1 MEIRDLLKE
10 WRVWVLFISL
20 IASTVMLA
28 PQYETTDSGEYTI
41 STSLDDRKSIEFSGG
56 SRILLGLQSNATG
69 EDLNDQVQQIERILG
84 IRLSGSGFAD
94 TQVRSIDLGG
104 GEQRIQVQTGS
115 SNTTQLSQLI
125 SQQGSFEARLPI
137 IVPESKNFTID
148 ETYNF
153 QRENSSVTVTG
164 PSGEIGT
171 FEENDSFTADGTKL
185 YFVNQTE
192 DHARLEV
199 TAYNGE
205 EIIDVLSSQGRL
217 ESSGGGTQW
226 SFQISIEQNA
236 AERVRKI
243 AQNYQGAIGG
253 SLMLEDNRGPARL
266 TYYVDGREET
276 SLTVSSEFQNSVI
289 TRPSI
294 QGGAE
299 STEEAIDERDR
310 LQALLQSGQLP
321 VPVEVQSINQ
331 ISSSLGG
338 EFFTASIVSIIASLV
353 AVGGVVYARY
363 RDPRVVLPIIFTGA
377 SEIYILLGFWFS
389 NFGTLSLS
397 AIAGI
402 VAAVGTGVDDQIII
416 TDESTREKV
425 ESWSNRMKKAFFV
438 IFTSAASTIG
448 AMAPIVQPGLISLS
462 VTASGIGLIGYTIYT
477 RGTNLHYIGIGGLAV
492 MVGLLTS
499 SLEPSGTALQSIHQF
514 AFTTIWGILIG
525 ITITRPAYAK
535 TIEYIKQN

>member
-1 MEIRDLLKE
+1 MEIKDLMKE
-10 WRVWVLFISL
+10 WRLWVLFTAL
-20 IASTVMLA
+20 IVSTVLLA
-28 PQYETTDSGEYTI
+28 PQYETTDSGDYRI
-41 STSLDDRKSIEFSGG
+41 STNLDERKSIEFSGG
-56 SRILLGLQSNATG
+56 TRILLGLQSNVTG
-69 EDLNDQVQQIERILG
+69 EELGNQVEQIERILG

-115 SNTTQLSQLI
+115 SNTTQLRQLI
-125 SQQGSFEARLPI
+125 SQQGSFEARLP
-137 IVPESKNFTID
+137 VMVDGTKNFTVD
-148 ETYNF
+148 QTYTF
-153 QRENSSVTVTG
+153 ERENESVTASG
-164 PSGEIGT
+164 PSGTIGT
-171 FEENDSFTADGTKL
+171 YQEGDSFSAGETRFH
-185 YFVNQTE
+185 FVNQT
-192 DHARLEV
+192 DQSARLEV

-205 EIIDVLSSQGRL
+205 DIIEVLTSQGRL
-217 ESSGGGTQW
+217 TGGQGNIQW
-226 SFQISIEQNA
+226 SFQISIDQEA
-236 AERVRKI
+236 AQRVQKI
-243 AQNYQGAIGG
+243 AQNYQG
-253 SLMLEDNRGPARL
+253 LNQLTLDNGQPAML

-276 SLTVSSEFQNSVI
+276 SLTVSSDFKRSVI
-289 TRPSI
+289 TQPSI
-294 QGGAE
+294 QGTAE
-299 STEEAIDERDR
+299 SRQKAVDERNR

-338 EFFTASIVSIIASLV
+338 EFFSASIVSIIAALF

-363 RDPRVVLPIIFTGA
+363 RDPRVVLPIVLTGA
-377 SEIYILLGFWFS
+377 SEIYILLGLWFS

-462 VTASGIGLIGYTIYT
+462 VTTSGIGLIGYTLYT

-492 MVGLLTS
+492 MVGMITS
-499 SLEPSGTALQSIHQF
+499 SLEPSGAALQNIHEF
-514 AFTTIWGILIG
+514 AFTTIFGIMIG

-535 TIEYIKQN
+535 TIEYIKQD

>member
-1 MEIRDLLKE
+1 MEIKDLMKE
-10 WRVWVLFISL
+10 WRLWVLFTAL
-20 IASTVMLA
+20 IVSTVLLA
-28 PQYETTDSGEYTI
+28 PQYETTDSGDYRI
-41 STSLDDRKSIEFSGG
+41 STNLDERKSIEFSGG
-56 SRILLGLQSNATG
+56 TRILLGLQSNATG
-69 EDLNDQVQQIERILG
+69 EELSNQVEQIERILG

-115 SNTTQLSQLI
+115 SNTTQLKQLI
-125 SQQGSFEARLPI
+125 SQQGSFEARLP
-137 IVPESKNFTID
+137 VMVDGTKNFTVD
-148 ETYNF
+148 QTYTF
-153 QRENSSVTVTG
+153 ERENGSVIASG
-164 PSGEIGT
+164 PSGTIGT
-171 FEENDSFTADGTKL
+171 YKEGDSFSAGETRFH
-185 YFVNQTE
+185 FVNQTE
-192 DHARLEV
+192 QSARLEV

-205 EIIDVLSSQGRL
+205 DIIEVLTSQGRL
-217 ESSGGGTQW
+217 TGGQGNIQW
-226 SFQISIEQNA
+226 SFQISIDQEA
-236 AERVRKI
+236 AQRVQKI
-243 AQNYQGAIGG
+243 AQNYQG
-253 SLMLEDNRGPARL
+253 LNQLTLDNGQPAML

-276 SLTVSSEFQNSVI
+276 SLTVSSDFKRSVI
-289 TRPSI
+289 TQPSI
-294 QGGAE
+294 QGSAE
-299 STEEAIDERDR
+299 SRQKAVDERNR

-338 EFFTASIVSIIASLV
+338 EFFSASIVSIIAALF

-363 RDPRVVLPIIFTGA
+363 RDPRVVLPIVMTGA
-377 SEIYILLGFWFS
+377 SEIYILLGLWFS

-462 VTASGIGLIGYTIYT
+462 VTASGLGLIGYTLYT

-492 MVGLLTS
+492 MVGMITS
-499 SLEPSGTALQSIHQF
+499 SLEPSGTALQTIHEF

-535 TIEYIKQN
+535 TIEYIKQD

>member
-1 MEIRDLLKE
+1 MEIRELMKE
-10 WRVWVLFISL
+10 WRVWVLFVAL

-69 EDLNDQVQQIERILG
+69 EELNDQVQQIERILG

-125 SQQGSFEARLPI
+125 SQQGSFEARLPV
-137 IVPESKNFTID
+137 IVQDTKNFTID
-148 ETYNF
+148 DTYTF
-153 QRENSSVTVTG
+153 VRENQSVTVSG
-164 PSGEIGT
+164 PSGTIGT
-171 FEENDSFTADGTKL
+171 FQENDSFEAGGTMFH
-185 YFVNQTE
+185 FVNQTE
-192 DHARLEV
+192 RSARFEV

-205 EIIDVLSSQGRL
+205 EIIEVLSSQGRL
-217 ESSGGGTQW
+217 TGGQGNIQW
-226 SFQISIEQNA
+226 SFQISIDQEA
-236 AERVRKI
+236 AQRVQKI
-243 AQNYQGAIGG
+243 AQNYDGLSQ
-253 SLMLEDNRGPARL
+253 LTLDNGQPAML

-276 SLTVSSEFQNSVI
+276 SLTVSSDFKRSVI
-289 TRPSI
+289 TQPSI

-299 STEEAIDERDR
+299 TREAAVDERDR

-492 MVGLLTS
+492 MVGLFTS

-514 AFTTIWGILIG
+514 AFTTIWGIVIG

-535 TIEYIKQN
+535 TIEYIKQD

>member
-1 MEIRDLLKE
+1 MEVKDLMKE
-10 WRVWVLFISL
+10 WRLWVLFTAL
-20 IASTVMLA
+20 IVSTVLLA
-28 PQYETTDSGEYTI
+28 PQYETTDSGDYRI
-41 STSLDDRKSIEFSGG
+41 STNLDERKSIEFSGG
-56 SRILLGLQSNATG
+56 TRILLGLQSNATG
-69 EDLNDQVQQIERILG
+69 EQLGNQVEQIERILG

-115 SNTTQLSQLI
+115 SNTTRLKQLI
-125 SQQGSFEARLPI
+125 SQQGSFEARLP
-137 IVPESKNFTID
+137 VMVDGTKNFTVD
-148 ETYNF
+148 QTYTF
-153 QRENSSVTVTG
+153 ERENESVIASG
-164 PSGEIGT
+164 PSGTIGT
-171 FEENDSFTADGTKL
+171 YQEGDSFSAGETRFH
-185 YFVNQTE
+185 FVNQT
-192 DHARLEV
+192 DQSARLEV

-205 EIIDVLSSQGRL
+205 DIIEVLTSQGRL
-217 ESSGGGTQW
+217 TGGQGNIQW
-226 SFQISIEQNA
+226 SFQISIDQEA
-236 AERVRKI
+236 AQRVQKI
-243 AQNYQGAIGG
+243 AQNYQG
-253 SLMLEDNRGPARL
+253 LNQLTLDNGQPAML

-276 SLTVSSEFQNSVI
+276 SLTVSSDFKRSVI
-289 TRPSI
+289 TQPSI
-294 QGGAE
+294 QGTAE
-299 STEEAIDERDR
+299 SRQKAVDERNR

-338 EFFTASIVSIIASLV
+338 EFFSASIVSIIAALF

-363 RDPRVVLPIIFTGA
+363 RDPRVVLPIVLTGA
-377 SEIYILLGFWFS
+377 SEIYILLGLWFS

-462 VTASGIGLIGYTIYT
+462 VTTSGIGLIGYTLYT

-492 MVGLLTS
+492 MVGMITS
-499 SLEPSGTALQSIHQF
+499 SLEPSGAALQNIHEF
-514 AFTTIWGILIG
+514 AFTTIFGIMIG

-535 TIEYIKQN
+535 TIEYIKQD